1 MTVMPHAPLL
11 PLSSVGQLLFG
22 NDGVLLLPEMFLA
35 IALVALLLWGSL
47 VGNSARHGRPLLDVA
62 SRRLAAAILLV
73 VLALSVHAP
82 AGNASLLVGALVRDG
97 ASTLAGGA
105 ILVAA
110 IGVFVLSGRG
120 LQSARLNSPE
130 YAVLVLLLVLGALL
144 LAGARDL
151 VVLYLALELL
161 SLSSY
166 ALAAWRRHSEWST
179 EAGLK
184 YFLLGAVSS
193 GMFLFGASLIY
204 ITTGSTHL
212 GDMAR
217 VVAAGNGFAGGG
229 LLAVGVAALC
239 ASLLFKLAAA
249 PFHLWVADV
258 YQGAPTPVAML
269 FATVPKIALV
279 AVLARLGGDVGGG
292 GGLAPL
298 LAAVAAL
305 SLGVGSLGAMA
316 QTRVKR
322 LLAYSGIGHG
332 GYVLASLAVG
342 GPVGA
347 SGAMFYMVVYI
358 TLSLA
363 LWGVVSTGVIRD
375 TRAGAVHTVGDMAR
389 MADGHPLLAATAA
402 VALFAMAGVPPLA
415 GFYTKALVF
424 YGAMGAG
431 WTALA
436 VWGVVASVAASYYY
450 LRLVKTMYFDVPMR
464 WAGWPGMDWSAA
476 LVVACATAVSL
487 FLIAAP
493 GPWGAAA
500 QLAALAMTG

>member
-1 MTVMPHAPLL
+1 MTNTALL
-11 PLSSVGQLLFG
+11 PAPDVFGLLFA
-22 NDGVLLLPEMFLA
+22 NDGVLLLPEIYLA
-35 IALVALLLWGSL
+35 TALVVLLLWGSL
-47 VGNSARHGRPLLDVA
+47 LGNSARHGRPLLDVA
-62 SRRLAAAILLV
+62 SRRLAAVILLV
-73 VLALSVHAP
+73 TLALLLHAP
-82 AGNASLLVGALVRDG
+82 AGEASLLVGTLVRDSA
-97 ASTLAGGA
+97 ASLAGGA
-105 ILVAA
+105 MLLTAAAVLVL
-110 IGVFVLSGRG
+110 GGRG

-130 YAVLVLLLVLGALL
+130 YAVLVLILVFGALL

-184 YFLLGAVSS
+184 YFLLGAVAS
-193 GMFLFGASLIY
+193 GTFLFGASLIY
-204 ITTGSTHL
+204 VATGSTHL
-212 GDMAR
+212 GDTAR
-217 VVAAGNGFAGGG
+217 LVAAGGDFAGAG
-229 LLAVGVAALC
+229 LLAVGAAAL
-239 ASLLFKLAAA
+239 AAALLFKLAAA

-279 AVLARLGGDVGGG
+279 AALARLGGDVGGAG
-292 GGLAPL
+292 GWSTL
-298 LAAVAAL
+298 LAAAAAA
-305 SLGVGSLGAMA
+305 SLAVGSLGAMA

-332 GYVLASLAVG
+332 GYALAALAVG

-347 SGAMFYMVVYI
+347 GGALFYMTVYMA
-358 TLSLA
+358 TSVA
-363 LWGVVSTGVIRD
+363 LWGVLSTGVVRDGIR
-375 TRAGAVHTVGDMAR
+375 GSVQTVGDTAR
-389 MADGHPLLAATAA
+389 LAEGHPLLAASAA
-402 VALFAMAGVPPLA
+402 AALFAMAGVPPLA

-436 VWGVVASVAASYYY
+436 VWGVTASVVASYYY
-450 LRLVKTMYFDVPMR
+450 LRLVKTMYFDVPR
-464 WAGWPGMDWSAA
+464 RPASWPGLDWAPGLLVAA
-476 LVVACATAVSL
+476 ATAVAV

-500 QLAALAMTG
+500 QLAALAVAG